1 MDDGQRQGYDW
12 KELAHIASVAEQ
24 KSIKPIFL
32 PKSVAMPVAATV
44 EAMAR
49 IAGKLPFV
57 SRDKLHQLYHGDWV
71 ARGDGWPLKEPVD
84 FVKGFSLTLD
94 WYRREHWLPERFGK
108 HKIVA

>member
-1 MDDGQRQGYDW
+1 
-12 KELAHIASVAEQ
+12 
-24 KSIKPIFL
+24 
-32 PKSVAMPVAATV
+32 
-44 EAMAR
+44 MAR

-94 WYRREHWLPERFGK
+94 WYRRLFDLDYFWPAFANSLLSPRTASTASAVV
-108 HKIVA
+108 IAVVPV